1 MNGRSAG
8 RSDDRSLRS
17 MMSIVSSNV
26 KGCSSD
32 PRAAADTIIEELVSV
47 FSHRFP
53 RLFSLHVA
61 TRDFCSADRL
71 RIDQTLR
78 IGGWACHF
86 FFFSSRT
93 ASADQSTIDQLPTVV
108 ALRGS
113 GRAKRSAGRHP
124 HSMDRFR
131 PDQRSS

>member
-1 MNGRSAG
+1 
-8 RSDDRSLRS
+8 

-78 IGGWACHF
+78 IGGWACHLF
-86 FFFSSRT
+86 FF
-93 ASADQSTIDQLPTVV
+93 QLPN
-108 ALRGS
+108 GI
-113 GRAKRSAGRHP
+113 G
-124 HSMDRFR
+124 
-131 PDQRSS
+131 